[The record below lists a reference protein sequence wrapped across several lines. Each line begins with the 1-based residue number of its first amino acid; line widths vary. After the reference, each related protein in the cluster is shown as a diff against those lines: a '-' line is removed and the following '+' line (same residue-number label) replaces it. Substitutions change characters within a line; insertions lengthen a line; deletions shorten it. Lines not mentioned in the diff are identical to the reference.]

1 MQARS
6 ALFDLY
12 GDYLRPRGGYS
23 PVAALVRL
31 LAPLEISAPAVRTAV
46 SRMVRQGW
54 LRPTRLRHGP
64 GYALTPK
71 AVRRVDDAAAR
82 IYRINPPAWHG
93 SFDLLIVESPASR
106 TARSRLAAN
115 LSYLGYGQL
124 AGTAWI
130 APRHAADVEPLLAE
144 AGVAAQRFS
153 SEPVGGLEA
162 ATALV
167 HRAWDLDELAAAYQR
182 FTDELR
188 PVVAAVGPGDRD
200 ETAFLARFRLV
211 HAWRTFLFRD
221 PQLPAALLP
230 EKWPGSEAAEFF
242 DHHARR
248 LRPAADRHVD
258 SCLAGVSPNAGVPRH
273 AGISP
278 HAGPAQNEKR
288 RGAL

>member
-12 GDYLRPRGGYS
+12 GDYLRPRGGYA

-31 LAPLEISAPAVRTAV
+31 LAPLGISAPAVRTAV

-71 AVRRVDDAAAR
+71 AVRRVDDAASR
-82 IYRINPPAWHG
+82 IYRVHPPSWHG
-93 SFDLLIVESPASR
+93 SFDLLIVEPPASR
-106 TARSRLAAN
+106 TERARLTAN
-115 LSYLGYGQL
+115 LGYLGYGQL
-124 AGTAWI
+124 SAAAWI
-130 APRHAADVEPLLAE
+130 APRHATEVDAMLTE
-144 AGVAAQRFS
+144 ARVGAQRFTS
-153 SEPVGGLEA
+153 TPAGGVAA

-167 HRAWDLDELAAAYQR
+167 HRAWDLDELAGAYQR

-188 PVVAAVGPGDRD
+188 PVVTPVEAGDAD
-200 ETAFLARFRLV
+200 ETAYLARFRLV

-221 PQLPAALLP
+221 PQLPAELLP
-230 EKWPGSEAAEFF
+230 DQWPGVAAAEFF

-258 SCLAGVSPNAGVPRH
+258 ACLAGDAGGYGAEPVTT
-273 AGISP
+273 AT
-278 HAGPAQNEKR
+278 R
-288 RGAL
+288 RGAS